1 MLSKNYL
8 ILNIFQ
14 AEEIYEKA
22 KEQGKTAVI
31 AREDI
36 RASDLMHLALG
47 NLPPG
52 KCKDIK
58 QSKFG

>member
-1 MLSKNYL
+1 MQNTDSL
-8 ILNIFQ
+8 ILNLFQ
-14 AEEIYEKA
+14 AEEIYKKA

-36 RASDLMHLALG
+36 QASDLMHLALG

-52 KCKDIK
+52 KYNVII
-58 QSKFG
+58 QITL